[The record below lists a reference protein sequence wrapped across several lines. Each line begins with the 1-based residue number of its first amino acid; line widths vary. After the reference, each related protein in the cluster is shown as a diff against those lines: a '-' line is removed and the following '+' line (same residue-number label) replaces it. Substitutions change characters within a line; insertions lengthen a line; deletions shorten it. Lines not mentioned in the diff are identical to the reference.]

1 MTVRYQLPTV
11 RDAIDALYRAAE
23 LPLSMDNNSVVP
35 LGELIGNYNL
45 TCTEITSLTSRS
57 AIDFLLKRGGVV
69 EPPVELSDESL
80 AGFLYVSPSF
90 GSIFIERGDLLVRRR
105 FSAAHELG
113 HYLLHFRPLL
123 DAAKSDDEP
132 LLIEAMDALPFS
144 GSDLEPDALP
154 ASKVTLS
161 ETSDYSRLLPPI
173 EQMEREANEF
183 AAELLM
189 PEPVVR
195 ELAGKLSADYQGE
208 DLIWRMATD
217 MLVSV
222 AAMRWRLR
230 ALGLLRAERVVV
242 N

>member
-1 MTVRYQLPTV
+1 MTDRYQLPTIQ
-11 RDAIDALYRAAE
+11 DAIAALYEMAE
-23 LPLSMDNNSVVP
+23 LLPSADRLVTP
-35 LGELIGNYNL
+35 LGELISNYNL
-45 TCTEITSLTSRS
+45 TCTEIAGLTSRS
-57 AIDFLLKRGGVV
+57 AINLLLQRGGLT
-69 EPPVELSDESL
+69 EPTVDLSNDSL

-90 GSIFIERGDLLVRRR
+90 GSIFVERDDFLVRRR

-123 DAAKSDDEP
+123 YAARTGNEP
-132 LLIEAMDALPFS
+132 VLIEAMDALPLPE
-144 GSDLEPDALP
+144 SDLEPDVLP
-154 ASKVTLS
+154 ASKITLS
-161 ETSDYSRLLPPI
+161 ETSNYGRLLPPI

-189 PEPVVR
+189 PETVVR
-195 ELAGKLSADYQGE
+195 ALTDRHTADLRGE

-222 AAMRWRLR
+222 AAMRWRFR
-230 ALGLLRAERVVV
+230 NLGLLRVEQSIV